1 MRYVCDAPERKTW
14 FRIETEAEA
23 ARESQAMRHAVEK
36 HFRQAEA
43 RAQATWHPGD
53 RPFIERDIGRAAH
66 VRRTMPRFLT
76 LRDPEGA
83 PLVTA
88 MLPPE
93 GDEGEDGLR
102 EDGFRAIVVGPDN
115 ADPYVGEG
123 AAIRA
128 LAEHL
133 HVPLERTRCYP
144 YRR

>member
-23 ARESQAMRHAVEK
+23 AQESRAMRHAVEK

-53 RPFIERDIGRAAH
+53 RPFIERDIGRADH
-66 VRRTMPRFLT
+66 VRRMMPRFLT
-76 LRDPEGA
+76 LRDPEGEA
-83 PLVTA
+83 LVTA

-93 GDEGEDGLR
+93 DED
-102 EDGFRAIVVGPDN
+102 DGFRPVVVGPDN
-115 ADPYVGEG
+115 ADPYPAEG

-128 LAEHL
+128 LAEHFGL
-133 HVPLERTRCYP
+133 PLERARCYP